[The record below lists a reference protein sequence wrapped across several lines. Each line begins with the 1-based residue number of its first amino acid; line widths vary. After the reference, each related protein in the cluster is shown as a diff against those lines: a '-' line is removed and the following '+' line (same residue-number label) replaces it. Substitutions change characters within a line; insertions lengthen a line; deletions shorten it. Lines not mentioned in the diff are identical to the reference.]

1 MKTKT
6 DITLR
11 NWNMEDFQTV
21 RNILLITWKATYTF
35 IPEKDIVTHLENF
48 YSEEKLLELF
58 NNPDVIGILAEKENQ
73 PVGWMKLFDD
83 QLADRFYISSLYVLP
98 QYQGFGIGH
107 ILHLYAEE
115 LAIKFNYDRVWLGV
129 MKDNIKAL
137 DWYKK
142 IGFEFIEE
150 QPFQMG
156 ETEVT
161 HLIGYKIL
169 NQIE

>member
-1 MKTKT
+1 MKNKLE
-6 DITLR
+6 IHPR
-11 NWNMEDFQTV
+11 NWTQADFPSV
-21 RNILLITWKATYTF
+21 REILLTTWKDAYHF
-35 IPEKDIVTHLENF
+35 IPEKDITTHLENY
-48 YSEEKLLELF
+48 YSEAKLLELF
-58 NNPDVIGILAEKENQ
+58 NNHLVKGILAEVEDKL
-73 PVGWMKLFDD
+73 VGWMKLFDD

-107 ILHLYAEE
+107 MLHLKAEE
-115 LAIKFNYDRVWLGV
+115 LALKLNYDRIWLGV

-161 HLIGYKIL
+161 HLIGYKII